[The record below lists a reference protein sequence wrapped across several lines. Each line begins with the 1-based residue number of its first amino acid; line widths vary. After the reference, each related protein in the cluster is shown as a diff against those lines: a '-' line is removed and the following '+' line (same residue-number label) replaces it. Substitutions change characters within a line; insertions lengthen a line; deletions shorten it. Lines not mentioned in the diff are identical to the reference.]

1 MYIQVA
7 VARKLSDHQD
17 LLTYHVPEH
26 LCPQVKEGTLVIVPM
41 GRGNQEVQGYVMAR
55 SEEVPHATYI
65 AEEYKDILSVAAS
78 ETFLN
83 KELVDL
89 ALWISQYYLCP
100 CYYVLEYMLPKFARS
115 KKEEIVVWH
124 DESALSQAQM
134 VFLDPSASQMAQTIR
149 KNGKVPIARLYKQYS
164 NAAQS
169 LHALLEAGLVHM
181 ETTYARTGGNKT
193 ETVYESCV
201 SPEQLEQ
208 VKHTLGRAAKQWEV
222 LRYLTYQGASN
233 GKTLRGY
240 WSNYLPLVKALEEK
254 QLICSKKVEISRI
267 PQDTPT
273 FRNQQELELNA
284 EQQHALD
291 AILRLVDSLQMEWA
305 LLHGVTGSGKTEVY
319 LRTLRYVL
327 EQGKGAMILVPEIS
341 LTPQLIGR
349 FRAALGETV
358 EVLHSNLSDGERFDA
373 WQRLYRGE
381 TRVVVGVRSAV
392 FAPVKNLGLIIMDE
406 EHESTFKQSEPDPRY
421 HTREVAR
428 YRMEQNHGL
437 LLLGSATPSVETY
450 YNIAKTGGTLLT
462 MHHRAQHQPMPQVE
476 IVNMAREFQTGNR
489 SMFSGRLVQTM
500 EESLQNGEQV
510 ILFLNRR
517 GFSSAILCRECGH
530 TVTCEKCSI
539 ALTYHKEQQLAK
551 CHYCDYMEP
560 VPSKCPACGSRF
572 IRYMGSGTELV
583 EAEVKK
589 RWPWIRTERMDLDTT
604 QNKNAHTEI
613 LERFARGETQVLI
626 GTQMVAKG
634 LDFPNVTT
642 VGVLSADMILNL
654 PDYTASERTFQL
666 LTQVA
671 GRAGRGEKPGQ
682 VIIQT
687 YNPEHYS
694 LQSAQAQD
702 YQQFYQKELQMRRLM
717 EYPPFSHMVRIL
729 LSDYTEDGLLD
740 ALRYMSDQIA
750 AQYPEVEFLGPA
762 VAPIAIIRKRHRVH
776 VILKGPSLAVLRE
789 AAEYGQKVMNLSRKS
804 KTLRILIDV
813 EPANVL

>member
-7 VARKLSDHQD
+7 VARKLADYHD
-17 LLTYHVPEH
+17 ILTYHVPDA
-26 LCPQVKEGTLVIVPM
+26 LRSAICYGSMVTVPM
-41 GRGNQEVQGYVMAR
+41 GRGNQHVQGYV
-55 SEEVPHATYI
+55 
-65 AEEYKDILSVAAS
+65 
-78 ETFLN
+78 
-83 KELVDL
+83 VDL
-89 ALWISQYYLCP
+89 ADAVPEGQYKDVIAVPEPETLLNRELVELAVWMSRYYLCP

-115 KKEEIVVWH
+115 RKQEVAVWNG
-124 DESALSQAQM
+124 DSDLTAAQM
-134 VFLDPSASQMAQTIR
+134 LFLEPEAQNLAETIR
-149 KNGKVPIARLYKQYS
+149 TAKEIPVSQLCKKDSHAERILPQLVDHGLIHITVS
-164 NAAQS
+164 FAQQG
-169 LHALLEAGLVHM
+169 AV
-181 ETTYARTGGNKT
+181 RT
-193 ETVYESCV
+193 ETVYESCIQA
-201 SPEQLEQ
+201 EQLEDA
-208 VKHTLGRAAKQWEV
+208 KRKLGRAVKQWEI
-222 LRYLTYQGASN
+222 LRYLTYQGAAN
-233 GKTLRGY
+233 GKTLRSY
-240 WSNYLPLVKALEEK
+240 WANYLPAVKELEKK
-254 QLICSKKVEISRI
+254 QLITSKKMQVQRYHT
-267 PQDTPT
+267 DHAV
-273 FRNQQELELNA
+273 FRNEQKLILNE
-284 EQQHALD
+284 EQQSALD
-291 AILRLVDSLQMEWA
+291 TILQLVDSPDMEWA

-327 EQGKGAMILVPEIS
+327 DQGKGAMILVPEIS

-349 FRAALGETV
+349 FRAVLGEYV
-358 EVLHSNLSDGERFDA
+358 EVLHSNLSDGERYDA
-373 WQRLYRGE
+373 WQRLRRGE

-392 FAPVKNLGLIIMDE
+392 FAPVQNLGLIIMDE

-421 HTREVAR
+421 HAREAAWH
-428 YRMEQNHGL
+428 RMEQNKGL

-450 YNIAKTGGTLLT
+450 YHASQHGGTVIT
-462 MHHRAQHQPMPQVE
+462 MRNRAKQQPLPAVE

-489 SMFSGRLVQTM
+489 SMFSLRLAQTI

-530 TVTCEKCSI
+530 TLTCQKCAI

-560 VPSKCPACGSRF
+560 VPDKCPQCGSRF

-583 EAEVKK
+583 EEEVKK
-589 RWPWIRTERMDLDTT
+589 RWPWVRTERMDLDTT
-604 QNKNAHTEI
+604 QNKNAHQEI

-642 VGVLSADMILNL
+642 VGVLAADLILNL

-671 GRAGRGEKPGQ
+671 GRAGRGDKPGN

-694 LQSAQAQD
+694 LIAAQHHD
-702 YQQFYQKELQMRRLM
+702 YLQFYQKEIQMRRLM
-717 EYPPFSHMVRIL
+717 EYPPFSYMVRIL
-729 LSDYTEDGLLD
+729 VSDYSVGDLPEQ
-740 ALRYMSDQIA
+740 MIA
-750 AQYPEVEFLGPA
+750 MAEKIAQQYPQIEFLGPA
-762 VAPIAIIRKRHRVH
+762 EAPISMIRKRHRFH
-776 VILKGPSLAVLRE
+776 IILKGASLDTLRE

-813 EPANVL
+813 EPSNVL